1 MGSRG
6 ELEGRGRR
14 PGPFAFRLFLTIGW
28 LAVIA
33 TAFGLGY
40 LLADHDATQAALR
53 IQALQTE
60 RDALS
65 EALASA
71 KEANVR
77 LERSHVIDSEA
88 KRAAQAQLGE
98 LQGERLRLAKR
109 VAYLQGLMRNGQ
121 TGVVEVKEFLLTEGD
136 QPGLFDYRFTVNQ
149 LVPDF
154 RRSQGTAVVKVV
166 LRRDGK
172 RVTLS
177 LSELPGSTSGRHP
190 MAFDFFQTFEGRIQL
205 PPDVEPVEVVVDIEP
220 GNNNL
225 MESSEAFAWHAE
237 IGGAISLLPSGGDE
251 AADKDQVFGLGGE
264 PGKTIPASMNHIE
277 H

>member
-1 MGSRG
+1 MGSDG
-6 ELEGRGRR
+6 ELEGRGRHR
-14 PGPFAFRLFLTIGW
+14 GPFAFRLFLTIGW

-40 LLADHDATQAALR
+40 LLANHDATQAALR

-65 EALASA
+65 EALATA
-71 KEANVR
+71 KEGRIR
-77 LERSHVIDSEA
+77 LERSHIIDSEA
-88 KRAAQAQLGE
+88 KRAAQAQLAE

-136 QPGLFDYRFTVNQ
+136 APGLFDYRFTVNQ

-154 RRSQGTAVVKVV
+154 RPSRGTAVVKVV

-172 RVTLS
+172 RVTLP
-177 LSELPGSTSGRHP
+177 LSELSGSTSGHHP

-205 PPDVEPVEVVVDIEP
+205 PPDAEPVEVVVDIEP

-225 MESSEAFAWHAE
+225 MDSSEAFAWHAE
-237 IGGAISLLPSGGDE
+237 AGDAISLLPSGGEE
-251 AADKDQVFGLGGE
+251 ASDTDQVSGLGGE
-264 PGKTIPASMNHIE
+264 PPKTIPASMNDTE
-277 H
+277 R